1 VILLGEVLQLV
12 IFYGPLLVILLSI
25 FFIYLVMLCK
35 LSRNR
40 KNWKGMGL
48 GFDHSGHASKIMSSE
63 TVYLLVYPLIFFFL
77 VLPLVATRAH
87 SWAGHVEPI
96 IPLWHVAVICFDLLG
111 AAIALAFLLN
121 KDTRT
126 LLKWTHIRAAFCNYA
141 ASRGISEYET
151 GESVEHEAVAR
162 KHKLYT
168 HLLDES
174 TM

>member
-1 VILLGEVLQLV
+1 M
-12 IFYGPLLVILLSI
+12 FYGPLLVLLPSIL
-25 FFIYLVMLCK
+25 FIYLVMLCK

-40 KNWKGMGL
+40 KNWKGME
-48 GFDHSGHASKIMSSE
+48 FDHSEHASKIMSSE
-63 TVYLLVYPLIFFFL
+63 TVYLLAYPLIFFFL
-77 VLPLVATRAH
+77 ALPLVATRAH

-162 KHKLYT
+162 KHKMYA
-168 HLLDES
+168 HLSGES